1 MTFNSTNQRIT
12 IEQRDEAN
20 QHLDR
25 SISFAFTGKY
35 DMAIEAVL
43 KAIELDP
50 EFAQAYNKLGDYY
63 VKKGMAKEAAKAYY
77 KSLELDE
84 TNQNSHFDYGCTL
97 ALLGDFTQALRWLE
111 KALAMKPDHYEIYGH
126 TANIYYET
134 GDYEAAVMDARKAL
148 AANPEDVMARFVLAR
163 SYVAL
168 GKDSNA
174 TEHFRQVIDRY
185 GHLVKIKDRFAEGHY
200 YIGRANF
207 YMERYKLAVE
217 HLAKAV
223 EYDTEDVDYH
233 YSFGMLYSDAD
244 AFCALAEAQLAFG
257 VPNLALENIEKAL
270 ELSPDNAR
278 YLKVKQSII

>member
-1 MTFNSTNQRIT
+1 MSFNSTNSNIS

-43 KAIELDP
+43 KAIKLDP

-97 ALLGDFTQALRWLE
+97 ALLGDYTQALRWLE

-126 TANIYYET
+126 TANIFYET
-134 GDYEAAVMDARKAL
+134 GDYEAAVLDARKAL

-163 SYVAL
+163 AYLAQ

-174 TEHFRQVIDRY
+174 AEHFSMVIERY
-185 GHLVKIKDRFAEGHY
+185 AYLVKIKDRFAEGHY
-200 YIGRANF
+200 YIGRAYYFTEKYNV
-207 YMERYKLAVE
+207 AVE
-217 HLAKAV
+217 HLLKAV

-244 AFCALAEAQLAFG
+244 AFCALAEAQLANG
-257 VPNLALENIEKAL
+257 QPKEALANINKAL
-270 ELSPDNAR
+270 ELSPSNAR
-278 YLKVKQSII
+278 YQKVKQEI